1 MKVPNFQGGNIYG
14 YIISFSDGGS
24 IKINTDTNGNIINYD
39 VVINGKLVKNYT
51 VPYTEIP
58 DNEVIA
64 DIYKAT
70 NGVFDWKKK
79 DDGLMA
85 GGGPNNN
92 GYHYHIKSNLTA
104 HEVIYNNLP
113 AVEVTAKAPAKNVI
127 KDFFSKKILGVPVWF
142 VLLGVVGWT
151 VFFTDRAKIKRKR

>member
-1 MKVPNFQGGNIYG
+1 MKVTNFQGGNIYT
-14 YIISFSDGGS
+14 YEIVFSDGGS

-51 VPYTEIP
+51 KPYTEIP

-70 NGVFDWKKK
+70 NGIFDWKKTSIGFMTGG
-79 DDGLMA
+79 DGRE
-85 GGGPNNN
+85 GFI
-92 GYHYHIKSNLTA
+92 YQIKSNLTA
-104 HEVIYNNLP
+104 YEVIYNNLP
-113 AVEVTAKAPAKNVI
+113 AVEVTAKAPAKKGT